1 MIDINTFNP
10 RLQIL
15 FSVILTLVVGLLWYK
30 TKMWL
35 VPVVFVL
42 TPLVLIGLLRIPFYI
57 VITFIIFSYF
67 RIHEAF
73 PMMMPLR
80 IPLAFSLAS
89 FFVLGWHIFL
99 SNNIKIYWST
109 ELTLVCLFLGWA
121 TFGIMFAYNKNA
133 AFSTFSGVLS
143 KVWVMTIAICWL
155 VRSIHHFRIA
165 TYLYVVAGA
174 MIGLKAIS
182 NKLEGIGLVEGTRV
196 TISRNLGSLIGD
208 PNDLSLVLMFPMSF
222 TLSNL
227 LQPNIGKL
235 HRLLL
240 AVAYVILFWA
250 IIATQSRGGLM
261 GIMTVTGYFA
271 FKRIKNKLYIVA
283 GAAMLLPILLVM
295 AGVSD
300 RSSGGAAEGGVDE
313 SAMGRIYA
321 WMAAWGMAVANP
333 FTGVGINNFYLNYYL
348 FSPHWD
354 GKNHAVHSTWFQVL
368 AETGF
373 VGLALL
379 ITLITMLFRRLWR
392 TEVDSRVLPTSER
405 NAIVTCNDGIF
416 AGLLAFCVAGTFLTQ
431 GFTWPLYILLSM
443 TVALAKIL
451 SERLAVEDLVKV
463 DKEAI
468 NCTSCIK

>member
-1 MIDINTFNP
+1 MIDLSHFTP

-15 FSVILTLVVGLLWYK
+15 LSLILTLVVGLLWYK
-30 TKMWL
+30 TKVWL
-35 VPVVFVL
+35 VPVVFVV

-73 PMMMPLR
+73 PILIPLH
-80 IPLAFSLAS
+80 IPLAFSLTS

-99 SNNIKIYWST
+99 SNNIKAYWSI

-121 TFGIMFAYNKNA
+121 MFGMMFAYNKEA
-133 AFSTFSGVLS
+133 AFNIFSGVLS

-174 MIGLKAIS
+174 IIGLKAIS

-196 TISRNLGSLIGD
+196 TISRNIGSIIGD

-227 LQPNIGKL
+227 LQPSIGKI
-235 HRLLL
+235 HRVLL
-240 AVAYVILFWA
+240 AVVSVILLWA
-250 IIATQSRGGLM
+250 IIATESRGGLM
-261 GIMTVTGYFA
+261 GIMAVTGYFA
-271 FKRIKNKLYIVA
+271 FKRIKNKVYVLA
-283 GAAMLLPILLVM
+283 GGVILLPILFVM

-300 RSSGGAAEGGVDE
+300 RGSSGVDE

-321 WMAAWGMAVANP
+321 WMAAWGMAVENP

-348 FSPHWD
+348 FSPYWD
-354 GKNHAVHSTWFQVL
+354 GKNHAAHSTWFQVL

-373 VGLALL
+373 VGFGLL
-379 ITLITMLFRRLWR
+379 ITLIMLLFRRLWR
-392 TEVDSRVLPTSER
+392 TEVECRLLPIKER
-405 NAIVTCNDGIF
+405 NSIVTCNDGIF
-416 AGLLAFCVAGTFLTQ
+416 AGLIAFCVAGTFLSQ

-451 SERLAVEDLVKV
+451 SERLADEDLTKVVK
-463 DKEAI
+463 DAA
-468 NCTSCIK
+468 N

>member
-1 MIDINTFNP
+1 MIDLSTFNP

-15 FSVILTLVVGLLWYK
+15 LSLILTLVVGLLWYK

-35 VPVVFVL
+35 VPVVFVV
-42 TPLVLIGLLRIPFYI
+42 TPLVLILLLRMPFYI

-73 PMMMPLR
+73 PVLIPLH

-99 SNNIKIYWST
+99 SNNIKVYWSI

-121 TFGIMFAYNKNA
+121 MFGMMFAYNKAA
-133 AFSTFSGVLS
+133 AFNIFSGVLS

-196 TISRNLGSLIGD
+196 TISRNIGSLIGD

-227 LQPNIGKL
+227 LQPSIGKI
-235 HRLLL
+235 HRALL
-240 AVAYVILFWA
+240 AVVYVILLWA

-261 GIMTVTGYFA
+261 GIMAVTGYFA
-271 FKRIKNKLYIVA
+271 FKRIKNKVYVLA
-283 GAAMLLPILLVM
+283 GGVMLLPILLVM
-295 AGVSD
+295 AGVAD

-321 WMAAWGMAVANP
+321 WMAAWGMAVHNP

-373 VGLALL
+373 VGLGLL

-392 TEVDSRVLPTSER
+392 TEVESRVLPINER
-405 NAIVTCNDGIF
+405 NTIVTCNDGIF
-416 AGLLAFCVAGTFLTQ
+416 AGLIAFCVAGTFLTQ

-451 SERLAVEDLVKV
+451 SERLAAEDLPKV
-463 DKEAI
+463 SKEAA
-468 NCTSCIK
+468 N

>member
-1 MIDINTFNP
+1 MIDLSHFTP

-15 FSVILTLVVGLLWYK
+15 LSLILTLVVGLLWYK
-30 TKMWL
+30 TKVWL
-35 VPVVFVL
+35 VPVVFVV

-73 PMMMPLR
+73 PILIPLH
-80 IPLAFSLAS
+80 IPLAFSLTS

-99 SNNIKIYWST
+99 SNNIKAYWSI

-121 TFGIMFAYNKNA
+121 MFGMMFAYNKEA
-133 AFSTFSGVLS
+133 AFNIFSGVLS

-174 MIGLKAIS
+174 IIGLKAIS

-196 TISRNLGSLIGD
+196 TISRNIGSIIGD

-227 LQPNIGKL
+227 LQPSIGKI
-235 HRLLL
+235 HRVLL
-240 AVAYVILFWA
+240 AVVSVILLWA
-250 IIATQSRGGLM
+250 IIATESRGGLM
-261 GIMTVTGYFA
+261 GIMAVTGYFA
-271 FKRIKNKLYIVA
+271 FKRIKNKVYVLA
-283 GAAMLLPILLVM
+283 GGVILLPILFVM

-300 RSSGGAAEGGVDE
+300 RGSSGVDE

-321 WMAAWGMAVANP
+321 WMAAWGMAVENP

-348 FSPHWD
+348 FSPYWD
-354 GKNHAVHSTWFQVL
+354 GKNHAAHSTWFQVL

-373 VGLALL
+373 VGFGLL
-379 ITLITMLFRRLWR
+379 ITLIMLLFRRLWR
-392 TEVDSRVLPTSER
+392 TEVECRLLPIKER
-405 NAIVTCNDGIF
+405 NSIVTCNDGIF
-416 AGLLAFCVAGTFLTQ
+416 AGLIAFCVAGTFLSQ

-451 SERLAVEDLVKV
+451 SERLADEDLTKV
-463 DKEAI
+463 VTETA
-468 NCTSCIK
+468 N

>member
-1 MIDINTFNP
+1 MIDLNTSNR

-15 FSVILTLVVGLLWYK
+15 LSLILTLVVGLLWYK
-30 TKMWL
+30 TKTL
-35 VPVVFVL
+35 FVPVVFVI
-42 TPLVLIGLLRIPFYI
+42 TPLVLIGLLRAPFYT
-57 VITFIIFSYF
+57 VMTFILFSYF

-73 PMMMPLR
+73 PVLIPLH

-121 TFGIMFAYNKNA
+121 TFGIMFAYNRNA
-133 AFSTFSGVLS
+133 AFSIFSGVLS

-165 TYLYVVAGA
+165 TYLYVVAGV
-174 MIGLKAIS
+174 MVGLKAIS
-182 NKLEGIGLVEGTRV
+182 NKLQGIGLVEGTRV
-196 TISRNLGSLIGD
+196 TISRDIGSLIGD

-227 LQPNIGKL
+227 LQPKIGNL
-235 HRLLL
+235 HRALL

-250 IIATQSRGGLM
+250 IIATQSRGGLI
-261 GIMTVTGYFA
+261 GIMAVTGYFA

-283 GAAMLLPILLVM
+283 GAAMLLPILLMM

-300 RSSGGAAEGGVDE
+300 RSSGGLAEAGIGE

-321 WMAAWGMAVANP
+321 WMAAWGMALENP

-348 FSPHWD
+348 FSPYWD
-354 GKNHAVHSTWFQVL
+354 GKNHAVHSTWFQIL

-373 VGLALL
+373 VGLGLL
-379 ITLITMLFRRLWR
+379 IALITMTFKRLWR
-392 TEVDSRVLPTSER
+392 TEVDSRTLPINER
-405 NAIVTCNDGIF
+405 NVIATCNDGIF
-416 AGLLAFCVAGTFLTQ
+416 AGLIGFCVAGTFLTQ

-451 SERLAVEDLVKV
+451 SERLAVEDLTKV
-463 DKEAI
+463 EKESK
-468 NCTSCIK
+468 N

>member
-1 MIDINTFNP
+1 MIGLNTVTP
-10 RLQIL
+10 RVQIL
-15 FSVILTLVVGLLWYK
+15 LSLILTLVVGLLWYK
-30 TKMWL
+30 TKIWL
-35 VPVVFVL
+35 VPVVFVV

-73 PMMMPLR
+73 PVLIPLH

-121 TFGIMFAYNKNA
+121 TFGMMFAYNRGA
-133 AFSTFSGVLS
+133 AFNTFSGVLS

-155 VRSIHHFRIA
+155 VRTIHHFRIA
-165 TYLYVVAGA
+165 TYLYVIAGV
-174 MIGLKAIS
+174 MVGLKAIT
-182 NKLEGIGLVEGTRV
+182 NKLQGIGLVEGTRV
-196 TISRNLGSLIGD
+196 TISRDIGSLIGD

-227 LQPNIGKL
+227 QQPNIGKL
-235 HRLLL
+235 HRALL

-261 GIMTVTGYFA
+261 GIMAVTGYFA
-271 FKRIKNKLYIVA
+271 FKRIKNKLYIIA
-283 GAAMLLPILLVM
+283 GAAGLLPILLVM

-300 RSSGGAAEGGVDE
+300 RSSGGAAEDGVDE

-321 WMAAWGMAVANP
+321 WMAAWGMAVENP

-373 VGLALL
+373 VGLGLLTAL
-379 ITLITMLFRRLWR
+379 ISMTFKRLWR
-392 TEVDSRVLPTSER
+392 TEVDSRLLPMHER
-405 NAIVTCNDGIF
+405 NVIVTCNDGIF
-416 AGLLAFCVAGTFLTQ
+416 AGLIAFCVAGTFLTQ

-451 SERLAVEDLVKV
+451 SERLEVEDLTKGS
-463 DKEAI
+463 KEAT
-468 NCTSCIK
+468 N

>member
-1 MIDINTFNP
+1 
-10 RLQIL
+10 
-15 FSVILTLVVGLLWYK
+15 
-30 TKMWL
+30 MWL
-35 VPVVFVL
+35 VPAVFVM
-42 TPLVLIGLLRIPFYI
+42 TPLVLISLLRVPFYI

-73 PMMMPLR
+73 PALISLR
-80 IPLAFSLAS
+80 IPFAFSLAS

-133 AFSTFSGVLS
+133 AYSTFTGVLS
-143 KVWVMTIAICWL
+143 KVWLMTIAICWL
-155 VRSIHHFRIA
+155 VRTIHHFRIA
-165 TYLYVVAGA
+165 TYLYVVAGV
-174 MIGLKAIS
+174 MVGLKAIS
-182 NKLEGIGLVEGTRV
+182 NKLQGIGLVEGTRV
-196 TISRNLGSLIGD
+196 TISRDIGSLIGD

-227 LQPNIGKL
+227 LQPNIGKF
-235 HRLLL
+235 HRALL

-261 GIMTVTGYFA
+261 GIMAVTGFFA
-271 FKRIKNKLYIVA
+271 FKRIKNKLYILA
-283 GAAMLLPILLVM
+283 GGAMLLPILLVM
-295 AGVSD
+295 AGVAD

-321 WMAAWGMAVANP
+321 WMAAWGMAVENP
-333 FTGVGINNFYLNYYL
+333 FTGVGLDNFYLNYYL

-373 VGLALL
+373 VGLGLL
-379 ITLITMLFRRLWR
+379 IALITATFRQLWR
-392 TEVDSRVLPTSER
+392 TEVNSRALPIAER
-405 NAIVTCNDGIF
+405 NTIVTCNDGIF
-416 AGLLAFCVAGTFLTQ
+416 SGMIAFCIAGTFLTQ

-451 SERLAVEDLVKV
+451 SERLAVEERTKV
-463 DKEAI
+463 D
-468 NCTSCIK
+468 